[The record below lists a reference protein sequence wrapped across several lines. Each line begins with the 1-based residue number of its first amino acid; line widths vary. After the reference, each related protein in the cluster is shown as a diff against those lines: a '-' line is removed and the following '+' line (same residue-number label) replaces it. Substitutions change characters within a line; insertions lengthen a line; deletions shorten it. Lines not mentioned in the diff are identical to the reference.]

1 MTAAGRTPVEGARLD
16 LLSCAVANC
25 PDASIVVEQTTT
37 DKKGAYRLSGAH
49 NGGLNFL
56 WVSKE
61 GYVADGPLPSSCDR
75 CDRIVMVSG
84 DTQLDVELVRR

>member
-1 MTAAGRTPVEGARLD
+1 
-16 LLSCAVANC
+16 VANC
-25 PDASIVVEQTTT
+25 PSASSVFEETTT
-37 DKKGAYRLSGAH
+37 DQDGAYHVSGLH

-56 WVSKE
+56 WVLKE
-61 GYVADGPLPSSCDR
+61 GYVADGPLPSSCDW